1 MIPRRA
7 VCGALLLLGLSLGLC
22 AHAQENTDYM
32 VGGDVLGRK
41 TFTIGGGMG

>member
-7 VCGALLLLGLSLGLC
+7 VWPLLLGLSLGLC
-22 AHAQENTDYM
+22 AHAQKHRLH
-32 VGGDVLGRK
+32 GWRDVLGRK